1 MLRNASN
8 PHPSQPA
15 RRWSGHG
22 SRFIVLALNVL
33 CVCACS
39 MILPRPL
46 TLEDPAGDSLDTG
59 RCSLELD
66 RSRQVA
72 ACAISAAGAP
82 ELITIR
88 LSTRSSPD
96 HGIRDRSLVEFAS
109 GPSPVETSY
118 PLGGKWRVDLM
129 HTASPSPSPHQLAD
143 GDLIYLWNVTA
154 HRYLR
159 VSSSER
165 AVADARH
172 RSDASIFA
180 LYKADVTNPNRP
192 STCDDHVR
200 DGDYVYVRALEPST
214 WFGIPDGAFQAT
226 SPQPPSQGGQRVLTE
241 GASTS
246 ASDQSC
252 RTDERN
258 QLLCGWVPHCV
269 RPQK

>member
-1 MLRNASN
+1 MLRDASN
-8 PHPSQPA
+8 IHPFQSA

-22 SRFIVLALNVL
+22 SRIIVLALNVL

-66 RSRQVA
+66 QSRQVA

-82 ELITIR
+82 ALITIR

-96 HGIRDRSLVEFAS
+96 PGIRDRSLVEFAS
-109 GPSPVETSY
+109 DRSSADTSY

-129 HTASPSPSPHQLAD
+129 HTASPSPSPHRLAD

-192 STCDDHVR
+192 STCDIHVR
-200 DGDYVYVRALEPST
+200 DGDYVLIRALGPST
-214 WFGIPDGAFQAT
+214 WFSVSDGALRAT
-226 SPQPPSQGGQRVLTE
+226 SPRPPPERGQGVLTDGE
-241 GASTS
+241 SKS

-258 QLLCGWVPHCV
+258 QLLCGWAPHCL
-269 RPQK
+269 RP